1 MVEASPDMQK
11 YFEELENACMREIKI
26 ANSARAKGYDYTT
39 NCEIVLAKNM
49 AERVIGIIAVVAP
62 QIQNTGAVDRI
73 IELEKIYGVLD
84 WRVAFTIA
92 EEVAR
97 QKFCAFKDEKESME
111 IGIKTGFAYVTNG
124 VVSSPIEG
132 FTHLDILDRM
142 DHQGKYFCVNF
153 SGPIRNAG
161 GTAAAVCVLIA
172 DYVRVKFGFAKYDA
186 TDLEIKRTF
195 TEVEDYHT
203 RFSPRQYFPSREEID
218 FLMRNIPVQIGAES
232 SEKYEVSNYKDL
244 PRVPV
249 NLIRSGFCL
258 LYSDCL
264 PLKAPKLW
272 KQLKVWGKNFDMID
286 WMFLEEYLNIQK
298 AAKAHKKKS
307 DTGSSGAKILP
318 DYTYIKDLVAG
329 RPVLGYPLRV
339 GGFRLRYGRGRVS
352 GYSAQSIHPATMQVL
367 NDYVATATQL
377 KVERPGKA
385 AAMTVCDSLDGPI
398 VKLYNGSVLFLENEQ
413 MAKQYKKDVKEI
425 LFLGDV
431 LVAYGDFFNRNQLL
445 APPGYCEEFWILE
458 VEKAA
463 VEKYPLYS
471 SETESTFES
480 KPESKSVSSESSPV
494 ILPLRKFDDYRDI
507 DLIKLSE
514 GLKISV
520 ENLEILFKNPI
531 KTKISFIAAM
541 MFSRHLDVPLH
552 PRFTYYWKTI
562 NLYDL
567 RNLAYWLAQS
577 NIVRYESNLVSIQS
591 NATGTQSEPS
601 ANFSM
606 NSSSSIDSF
615 PSINPLRG
623 AIEKIILPKNDA
635 KRVLEIL
642 GIPHLFVNNEFV
654 VIEQDI
660 AQALLETLNIHQ
672 ESLNEDTSAI
682 IRQVNDMIE
691 QNLSRKDKGEFVD
704 EDALSM
710 INSKISSITLRDK
723 AGIFIG
729 ARMGRPEKAKMRK
742 LAGQPHTLFPVGEE
756 GGKLRSFQAAM
767 DAGKVTSTFPIF
779 YCDKCKKKT
788 VFAICETCD
797 SKTTKLTYCLDC
809 KNTECANSSH
819 RKASCGIYE
828 LDIKSVFSD
837 LLKKLDTKIYPDM
850 IKGIRG
856 TANKEHL
863 PEHLMKGILRAK
875 HHIAVNKDGTT
886 RYDASE
892 IPVTHFKPKE
902 VGVSMAKLITL
913 GYTKDIH
920 GDLLV
925 QEDQILEIKPQDI
938 LLPCCPDSPDE
949 PADEILFRTTK
960 FIDELLEKFYG
971 LKPYYNLKV
980 KEDLVG
986 HFVIGL
992 APHTSAGTLGRI
1004 VGFTK
1009 TQGFYS
1015 HPMYHAAM
1023 RRDADGDESCIFL
1036 LLDGLLNFSKQ
1047 YLSDKRGATMDA
1059 PLVLTYILNPAE
1071 VDDMVFD
1078 LDIGW
1083 KYPLEFYKAA
1093 LEYKPAPTIKIRQMG
1108 KFIGTPF
1115 QYEAMGF
1122 THDTDDINAGILCSD
1137 YKKLPSMEEK
1147 LFGQMDLAMRI
1158 RAVDSGDV
1166 ARLVIEK
1173 HFIRDIKGNLRKF
1186 STQQFRCANC
1196 NEKYRRPPLAGKCL
1210 KCKGGKIIFTISEGS
1225 IVKYLEPTI
1234 SLGKKY
1240 HIPTYLTQTI
1250 ELTKKRVEAY
1260 FGKDEEIQSGL
1271 GAWFG

>member
-1 MVEASPDMQK
+1 MVEASSEMQK
-11 YFEELENACMREIKI
+11 YFEELENACLREVKI
-26 ANSARAKGYDYTT
+26 ANAARLKGYDYTT
-39 NCEIVLAKNM
+39 TSEIVLAKNM
-49 AERVIGIIAVVAP
+49 AERVIGIIAVIAP
-62 QIQNTGAVDRI
+62 QIQDSGTVERI
-73 IELEKIYGVLD
+73 IELEKEYGVLD
-84 WRVAFTIA
+84 WRVAFSIA
-92 EEVAR
+92 EDVAR
-97 QKFCAFKDEKESME
+97 EKFCKFKDQKEAME
-111 IGIKTGFAYVTNG
+111 VGIKTGFAYVTNG

-142 DHQGKYFCVNF
+142 DKQGKYFCVNF

-161 GTAAAVCVLIA
+161 GTASAVCVLIA
-172 DYVRVKFGFAKYDA
+172 DYIRVKFGYAKYDA
-186 TDLEIKRTF
+186 TDLEAKRTY

-218 FLMRNIPVQIGAES
+218 FLMKNIPVQIGAES

-272 KQLKVWGKNFDMID
+272 KQLKVWGKDFGMLD

-307 DTGSSGAKILP
+307 DTGSGAKILP

-329 RPVLGYPLRV
+329 RPVLGYPLRI

-352 GYSAQSIHPATMQVL
+352 GYSAQSIHPATMHVL

-398 VKLYNGSVLFLENEQ
+398 VKLYNGNVLLLETES
-413 MAKQYKKDVKEI
+413 MAKQYKKEVKEI

-431 LVAYGDFFNRNQLL
+431 LIAYGDFFNRNHLL
-445 APPGYCEEFWILE
+445 VPPGYCEEFWIQELE
-458 VEKAA
+458 KLAF
-463 VEKYPLYS
+463 EKYPL
-471 SETESTFES
+471 ETESKETDS
-480 KPESKSVSSESSPV
+480 KGVELNGLEANAMVAPLIV
-494 ILPLRKFDDYRDI
+494 PLRKFNNYKDI
-507 DLIKLSE
+507 DLDKLS
-514 GLKISV
+514 LAVKIPKDH
-520 ENLEILFKNPI
+520 LDMLFRNPI
-531 KTKISFIAAM
+531 KTRISLAAAA
-541 MFSRHLDVPLH
+541 SLSKNLDVPLH
-552 PRFTYYWKTI
+552 PRYTYYWKTI

-567 RNLAYWLAQS
+567 RNLAHWLEQA
-577 NIVRYESNLVSIQS
+577 NIARYELVAENS
-591 NATGTQSEPS
+591 NAG
-601 ANFSM
+601 
-606 NSSSSIDSF
+606 
-615 PSINPLRG
+615 LV
-623 AIEKIILPKNDA
+623 EKIILPKNDS
-635 KRVLEIL
+635 KRVLELL

-654 VIEQDI
+654 VIEQDV
-660 AQALLETLNIHQ
+660 AQALLETLNIHP
-672 ESLNEDTSAI
+672 ESLKEDTLAI
-682 IRQVNDMIE
+682 SRRVNELIE
-691 QNLSRKDKGEFVD
+691 YNIERKNKLEPVE
-704 EDALSM
+704 EDALSI
-710 INSKISSITLRDK
+710 INSKISSIIIRDK

-729 ARMGRPEKAKMRK
+729 SRMGRPEKAKMRK
-742 LAGQPHTLFPVGEE
+742 LAGQPHTLFPIGEE

-767 DAGKVTSTFPIF
+767 DVGKITAQFPIF

-788 VFAICETCD
+788 VFAMCETCD
-797 SKTTKLTYCLDC
+797 SKTTKLEYCMDC
-809 KNTECANSSH
+809 KNTECINANH
-819 RKASCGIYE
+819 RKASSGMYE
-828 LDIKSVFSD
+828 LNIKAVFSD

-850 IKGIRG
+850 IKGIKG

-863 PEHLMKGILRAK
+863 PEHLVKGILRAR

-892 IPVTHFKPKE
+892 IPITHFKPKE
-902 VGVSMAKLITL
+902 VGVTIEKLRSL
-913 GYTKDIH
+913 GYTKDTK
-920 GDLLV
+920 GRYLER
-925 QEDQILEIKPQDI
+925 EDQILEIKPQDI

-971 LKPYYNLKV
+971 LKPYYNLQS
-980 KEDLVG
+980 KEDLAG

-1023 RRDADGDESCIFL
+1023 RRDADGDESCVFL

-1083 KYPLEFYKAA
+1083 KYPLEFYQAA

-1108 KFIGTPF
+1108 KFIGTPL
-1115 QYEAMGF
+1115 QYEGMGF
-1122 THDTDDINAGILCSD
+1122 THDTDDINAGVLCSD

-1147 LFGQMDLAMRI
+1147 LFGQMDLAMKI
-1158 RAVDSGDV
+1158 RAVDSSDV

-1196 NEKYRRPPLAGKCL
+1196 NEKYRRPPLSGKCL
-1210 KCKGGKIIFTISEGS
+1210 KCKGKIIFTISEGS

-1240 HIPTYLTQTI
+1240 HIPTYLAQTI
-1250 ELTKKRVEAY
+1250 ELTKKRVESY